1 MGVRKNGLG
10 KPSPF
15 LLPKENQN
23 ENAAAR
29 GRSSCAEILLYHSPR
44 TFVNGQIAQ
53 TFSLCNPE
61 ICAFCTLTFGGSRAI
76 LIMWKGKDT
85 KNSVAWLLVG
95 WVVEWCFPHKKIK
108 KLKKKC

>member
-1 MGVRKNGLG
+1 MGLG
-10 KPSPF
+10 
-15 LLPKENQN
+15 NQALSFYQKKTKMK
-23 ENAAAR
+23 NAAAR

-53 TFSLCNPE
+53 TFRQSDPE

-95 WVVEWCFPHKKIK
+95 WVVEWCFPHKIK
-108 KLKKKC
+108 KFLKKSVDN

>member
-1 MGVRKNGLG
+1 MVVCFTLECKKKKFIKNGLG

-44 TFVNGQIAQ
+44 YFVNRQIVQ
-53 TFSLCNPE
+53 TFRQTNPE
-61 ICAFCTLTFGGSRAI
+61 ICAFCTVDFCGLSCYTNNVERERHQMLGCLVASR
-76 LIMWKGKDT
+76 LGD
-85 KNSVAWLLVG
+85 
-95 WVVEWCFPHKKIK
+95 
-108 KLKKKC
+108 